1 MSLILESCSEGL
13 CLLLVSWLAQK
24 SEHVLLVSLNA
35 RLIKRIHTENI
46 TADTAS
52 LLEEIEEGSEVVLVD
67 ALDAERELRH
77 TTVDVSELCSEL
89 CHRVALLN
97 MLACEEVK
105 AVKVLRIILDKH
117 RALALLYCNHSLH
130 EGALTVLDV
139 LAHRVK
145 VCCEVD

>member
-1 MSLILESCSEGL
+1 MLEPCSEGL
-13 CLLLVSWLAQK
+13 CLLLIAWLAKK

-35 RLIKRIHTENI
+35 WLVERIHTEDI
-46 TADTAS
+46 AADTAS

-77 TTVDVSELCSEL
+77 AAVDVSELCSEL

-97 MLACEEVK
+97 MLSSKEVK
-105 AVKVLRIILDKH
+105 AVKVLRVVLDKH
-117 RALALLYCNHSLH
+117 RTLALLYCNHSLH

-139 LAHRVK
+139 LAHRVEVSCK
-145 VCCEVD
+145 VH